1 MLSIGLHIP
10 GICFQEEKCRF
21 RARQLHSWAQAPLR
35 GHSQHLEDACPQL
48 SDSTSCSDQ
57 QRGAALQLGLGSS
70 MFSELLR
77 AAMWQSGSL
86 ITERGPGTTTDTHI
100 YRLPGAV
107 ICLPTHV
114 PSAVNKQPWCQTLY
128 SSPWPDL
135 APTGHSIPIPGLPR
149 MPSSVLH
156 PRRGKEKCLIEEGKH
171 LSASQGSIK

>member
-1 MLSIGLHIP
+1 M
-10 GICFQEEKCRF
+10 
-21 RARQLHSWAQAPLR
+21 
-35 GHSQHLEDACPQL
+35 
-48 SDSTSCSDQ
+48 
-57 QRGAALQLGLGSS
+57 QLGLRSS

-86 ITERGPGTTTDTHI
+86 ITERGPGTTTDTHT

-156 PRRGKEKCLIEEGKH
+156 PRRGEEKCLIEEGKH
-171 LSASQGSIK
+171 LSASQGSIKLQCMQEALCWDKTSVRGRSPAPPPFSPWSSLPKPCFASSIGCSTANAETPSGGKK